1 MNWLYSIVSDV
12 WAVVALAL
20 TGIIVAWLKGFLN
33 SFLPPPARAWLAL
46 ENSWRDQS
54 QRPEDGFRI
63 VLCWLE
69 DDSSGDDTATVAQAF
84 QNVHGVRLVRSA
96 RIVTASGAGGDWRP
110 AMENSAH
117 AVLEDWNADLAI
129 VGLVKGSREAL
140 SLWFVP
146 RLGENTLDRGDR
158 PYKLENV
165 TLGDDFHDDLRAQV
179 TAMALTAVAPLADTE
194 ARGRVLEK
202 GLRDATDKLA
212 RLLDRSTIVK
222 GEHRA
227 ALHVA
232 LGNALQTL
240 GERENDPARLEQAVA
255 AYHAALEEYSRDRA
269 PHQWALT
276 QNNLGSALQTL
287 GKRESDTGRL
297 EEAVAAYRAALEEY
311 IRDRAPLQWAA
322 TQNNLGNALLA
333 LGKRESDTERLEQAV
348 AAYRSA
354 LKERTRDHVPLQWAM
369 TQNNLGN
376 ALRTLGERESGTGR
390 LEEAVATYRAAL
402 KERTRDRVPLD
413 WAATQNNLGSA
424 LLALGERESDPTR
437 LEETVAAYLS
447 ALGELTRDRVPLD
460 WAMTQNNLGN
470 ALAMLGEREGDTER
484 LEEAVVAYRA
494 ALEEYTRDHAPYQ
507 WEVTQNNLDRV
518 LQRLSEKEN
527 EP

>member
-1 MNWLYSIVSDV
+1 MNWLFYIVSGV

-33 SFLPPPARAWLAL
+33 SFLPAPARAWLAF

-69 DDSSGDDTATVAQAF
+69 DDDSGDDTATVAQAF

-96 RIVTASGAGGDWRP
+96 RIVTASGAGDDWHP
-110 AMENSAH
+110 AMENSAR

-129 VGLVKGSREAL
+129 VGLVKRSREAL

-146 RLGENTLDRGDR
+146 RLGENTLDRGDW

-179 TAMALTAVAPLADTE
+179 TAMALVAVAPLADTE
-194 ARGRVLEK
+194 VRGRVLEK

-276 QNNLGSALQTL
+276 QNNLGNALATL
-287 GKRESDTGRL
+287 GEREGDTERL

-322 TQNNLGNALLA
+322 TQNNLGNALLK
-333 LGKRESDTERLEQAV
+333 LGKRESNTTRLNQAV
-348 AAYRSA
+348 VAYRAA
-354 LKERTRDHVPLQWAM
+354 LKEHTRDRAPLDWAMTQNNLGNALQTLGERESGTGRLKEAVATYRAALGERTRDHVPLQWAM
-369 TQNNLGN
+369 TQNNLGS
-376 ALRTLGERESGTGR
+376 ALQTLGEQDRDTER
-390 LEEAVATYRAAL
+390 LEQAVAAYRAAL
-402 KERTRDRVPLD
+402 EEYIRDRAPLQ
-413 WAATQNNLGSA
+413 WAATQNNLGNA
-424 LLALGERESDPTR
+424 LLRLGERESDTGR
-437 LEETVAAYLS
+437 FEEAVAAY
-447 ALGELTRDRVPLD
+447 
-460 WAMTQNNLGN
+460 
-470 ALAMLGEREGDTER
+470 
-484 LEEAVVAYRA
+484 RA
-494 ALEEYTRDHAPYQ
+494 CCATNKVRI
-507 WEVTQNNLDRV
+507 
-518 LQRLSEKEN
+518 QRQSG
-527 EP
+527 